1 MGDRGDSSI
10 GSMLAQ
16 LPAGYSFPAG
26 VTVSPGMYSSPPPTV
41 PREPPPPAPTSED
54 GSTAASPPPPPPTYR
69 SSTYIPAMNG
79 APAYYDNYSNL
90 DPPYGYH
97 WDTRTN
103 SYQLNPEYL
112 VGPRAGDNQSSTT
125 FPAGAM
131 NQLYGGG

>member
-10 GSMLAQ
+10 GSMLSQ

-54 GSTAASPPPPPPTYR
+54 GGTAVSPPPPPTYR
-69 SSTYIPAMNG
+69 SSTPLGFGM
-79 APAYYDNYSNL
+79 YDNYSNL

-103 SYQLNPEYL
+103 SYQLNPDYL
-112 VGPRAGDNQSSTT
+112 VGPRAGDQSSTA

-131 NQLYGGG
+131 NQLYGGWNG